1 MKKIS
6 MLVLLIIVMSWIIY
20 GFIFSSSPEPKNNFK
35 ADISEGSVVQGV
47 NGSTESVET
56 KLTESNESRLKA
68 KTIDTEKPKPEPEKN
83 LSGIDLKIDGNM
95 LEESYLA
102 ESNSDFGWKSYWQ
115 NELYVILMESSR
127 SYPFMSQATDC
138 RELTCR
144 VEVEVSTQQLHFI
157 KQTVVAIDAEFSR
170 RQMPLAINSIDVKE
184 GAIVFYVQPGD
195 MPR

>member
-1 MKKIS
+1 M
-6 MLVLLIIVMSWIIY
+6 II
-20 GFIFSSSPEPKNNFK
+20 E
-35 ADISEGSVVQGV
+35 
-47 NGSTESVET
+47 
-56 KLTESNESRLKA
+56 A
-68 KTIDTEKPKPEPEKN
+68 KTIDTEKPKSEPEKHQ
-83 LSGIDLKIDGNM
+83 SGVDLKIDGNM
-95 LEESYLA
+95 LEGSYLD

-144 VEVEVSTQQLHFI
+144 VEVEVSTQQLDFI
-157 KQTVVAIDAEFSR
+157 EQGVVAIDAEFSR